1 MLGML
6 VREIDMTPLTQQL
19 EDKKKELNG
28 LVNNP
33 KINWYNG
40 WEKGTTKREER
51 LLLQAEIAILEQ
63 AIAEI
68 KKKDEIIDFYAETL
82 KETNEKN
89 KTEMQKQRQEILDE
103 IRQRKKVY
111 ENEKSEVDGTWDAWF
126 ELRQVELFIEQLNQ
140 PKTEKENSKQQLTNS
155 EGKI

>member
-1 MLGML
+1 
-6 VREIDMTPLTQQL
+6 
-19 EDKKKELNG
+19 
-28 LVNNP
+28 
-33 KINWYNG
+33 
-40 WEKGTTKREER
+40 
-51 LLLQAEIAILEQ
+51 
-63 AIAEI
+63 
-68 KKKDEIIDFYAETL
+68 
-82 KETNEKN
+82 
-89 KTEMQKQRQEILDE
+89 MQKQRQEILDE

>member
-6 VREIDMTPLTQQL
+6 VREIYMTPLTQQL

-126 ELRQVELFIEQLNQ
+126 ELRQVELFIEKLNQ
-140 PKTEKENSKQQLTNS
+140 PKTEEAKHL
-155 EGKI
+155 

>member
-68 KKKDEIIDFYAETL
+68 KKK
-82 KETNEKN
+82 
-89 KTEMQKQRQEILDE
+89 R
-103 IRQRKKVY
+103 
-111 ENEKSEVDGTWDAWF
+111 
-126 ELRQVELFIEQLNQ
+126 
-140 PKTEKENSKQQLTNS
+140 
-155 EGKI
+155 